1 MKAYSLCLATEQ
13 LCPTSL
19 FTSFDEVAQ
28 IDPFEIFCGSCSNTP
43 EFNIIKLITLNG
55 LSLIFMHSVI
65 YQICSGTAYKA
76 WKCKIT
82 FLILSSTLNSK

>member
-28 IDPFEIFCGSCSNTP
+28 IDPFELFCGSWCNTP
-43 EFNIIKLITLNG
+43 EFMIIKLITLNG
-55 LSLIFMHSVI
+55 LSLIFTHYVI
-65 YQICSGTAYKA
+65 YHICSGKA
-76 WKCKIT
+76 NKLSISAWYCT
-82 FLILSSTLNSK
+82 FTF